1 MKQIINKIK
10 YFVQTSHFK
19 KYAKRIG
26 FFFLGLI
33 ALLLLASG
41 GLAYYFNHNKD
52 KIVVRINDK
61 INDNISGTI
70 HIGDIQYKFLTG
82 FPNLTLALKD
92 VELKDSLWAMH
103 KRTFLTAKEIEVR
116 LNILS
121 LISDKIDFHKIEI
134 NDATLDLYKGPNGIT
149 NSDIFRKKP
158 KKDTKESGK
167 TTLVDEISMTNV
179 HFISENK
186 PRNKLFDFEVAA
198 LKAKIDYDGSDFK
211 TNLFVDTNVKSM
223 AFNTEKGSFAKD
235 KRIRGIIAVAY
246 KADKNKITADVDG
259 LEIGGDKF
267 DVKSYFD
274 VGKTSSNFGIEIKT
288 RILWKNATYLLAN
301 NISSKLKWYDLK
313 DPIGVTCTIDGDL
326 NSEGDPK
333 INVVA
338 EVKDNELRIPDGLIS
353 DCTFN
358 GKFTN
363 ILKEELGCYDSNS
376 AVIIHGFKGA
386 YNTIPFVIPDAMIH
400 NFDKPVATGILNADF
415 DVTKLNN
422 IINADLMRFS
432 NGQAKVNFK
441 FECDIVDLYFRKPKF
456 IGSVRVANTSLKYIP
471 KGLTFEKTDIQLDF
485 TEQALVIKKFAFKDR
500 RNTVFV
506 EGRVDNFL
514 NLYYDAPEKMLV
526 DWKIYSPS
534 IDIKQFLGV
543 IAATQKN
550 KQVSKKPANH
560 QSFSDQLHTVIN
572 KCQVVLQL
580 NMDKLVYAK
589 LAATNAKATIRL
601 TNSNVTVQNGFL
613 QTAGGTI
620 AFSAVLNPNGNKYN
634 FKSDAEVTNV
644 DITKF
649 LTSFNNFDIKS
660 FDAKDIK
667 GKLTSKASV
676 AGIMDSKGDLIK
688 NSVTGNVNFKVNNGA
703 LINFEPIVKIGKFA
717 FPFRDVKNITFSNL
731 SGDVIL
737 RGQNIDVNSLRV
749 SSSVLNFDVAGI
761 YSLGHETNLALTIP
775 LRNSKNDVKLASKA
789 ERDAVRNRGIV
800 LHLLAVDDGGKIKI
814 KWGKKEDK
822 NK

>member
-1 MKQIINKIK
+1 MKQIIDKIK

-26 FFFLGLI
+26 FFILGLI

-52 KIVVRINDK
+52 KIVLKINNK

-82 FPNLTLALKD
+82 FPNLTLALTD
-92 VELKDSLWAMH
+92 VELKDSLWALH
-103 KRTFLTAKEIEVR
+103 KQTFLTAKEIEVR

-134 NDATLDLYKGPNGIT
+134 NDATVDFYKGPNGIT
-149 NSDIFRKKP
+149 NSDIFRKKSNKD
-158 KKDTKESGK
+158 KKDKSK
-167 TTLVDEISMTNV
+167 TTLVDEIDMTNV

-198 LKAKIDYDGSDFK
+198 LKANIDYDGSDWS

-223 AFNTEKGSFAKD
+223 AFNSLKGSFAKD
-235 KRIRGIIAVAY
+235 KRIRGIIAVTY
-246 KADKNKITADVDG
+246 NTDKNKITANVDG

-326 NSEGDPK
+326 NAEGDPK

-338 EVKDNELRIPDGLIS
+338 EVKDNELHIPDGLIS

-363 ILKEELGCYDSNS
+363 TFKDELGCNDENS

-386 YNTIPFVIPDAMIH
+386 YNKIPFLIPDAMIL
-400 NFDKPVATGILNADF
+400 NLDKPVATGTLNANF
-415 DVTKLNN
+415 DVTNLNR

-432 NGQAKVNFK
+432 SGQAKVNFK

-456 IGSVRVANTSLKYIP
+456 IGNVEVKNTSLSYVP

-485 TEQALVIKKFAFKDR
+485 TEQALLIKKFAFKDR
-500 RNTVFV
+500 HNTIFV
-506 EGRVDNFL
+506 EGRIDNFL
-514 NLYYDAPEKMLV
+514 NLYYDAPEKMLI
-526 DWKIYSPS
+526 DWNIYSPS

-543 IAATQKN
+543 IATSQKS
-550 KQVSKKPANH
+550 KQTSKKTASR

-589 LAATNAKATIRL
+589 LAATNAKATVRL

-620 AFSAVLNPNGNKYN
+620 AFSATLNPTGNRYN
-634 FKSDAEVTNV
+634 FQSDAQVNNV
-644 DITKF
+644 DISRF
-649 LTSFNNFDIKS
+649 LTSFNNFNIKS

-667 GKLTSKASV
+667 GKLTTKASV
-676 AGIMDSKGDLIK
+676 AGVIDSKGDLIPK
-688 NSVTGNVNFKVNNGA
+688 SATGNINFKVNNGA

-717 FPFRDVKNITFSNL
+717 FPFRDVNNITFSDL
-731 SGDVIL
+731 SGSLIL
-737 RGQNIDVNSLRV
+737 KGQNVNVNNLKV
-749 SSSVLNFDVAGI
+749 SSSVLNFDVDGV
-761 YSLGHETNLALTIP
+761 YSLGNDTNLALTIP
-775 LRNSKNDVKLASKA
+775 LRNSKNDVKLATKA
-789 ERDAVRNRGIV
+789 ERDAVRERGIV

-814 KWGKKEDK
+814 KWGKKNDS